1 MKHSATLLAAVA
13 VLALLSC
20 VAYAQNQ
27 TGTMPALGST
37 KGGGSGGSG
46 TTTVIT
52 VTNNSPCEVKVTVNG
67 DEREIQTN
75 RSKTFNVNT
84 NTFVKITVKP
94 EHPRLCS
101 ITNWGGFSNTLSQ
114 SSASAT
120 ISSDGSMTV
129 S

>member
-1 MKHSATLLAAVA
+1 MKQSATLLAAVA
-13 VLALLSC
+13 LLAVLSC

-46 TTTVIT
+46 TTIT
-52 VTNNSPCEVKVTVNG
+52 VTNNSPCEVQVTVNG
-67 DEREIQTN
+67 EEKEIHTN
-75 RSKTFNVNT
+75 RQKTFNVNT
-84 NTFVKITVKP
+84 NTVKITVKP
-94 EHPRLCS
+94 EHPNRCS